1 MSFYYWKT
9 VFKLSETEKQVLSE
23 NGVTQLYLRYFDI
36 ELSPK
41 TLKPQPVSAIHFN
54 EKPQQKVVPVVY
66 LKNEVMLQK
75 DLDVKDLVAKTRD
88 FIQQINRKNDI
99 HVDEIQIDCDWTLA
113 SRDQYLKFI
122 DLFQKSATEKL
133 SATIRLHQV
142 KYFGQTKI
150 PNVDY
155 GVLMY
160 YNMGKIA
167 PDSLNSIYNRQIAER
182 YLKSLQNYP
191 LRLEVALPVYSW
203 AVHIRDNKAIGLK
216 NKMSLSELNED
227 KNFKKTGSYFFEV
240 RVSHYKN
247 GTFYRKNDRLKI
259 ECIQPKDLE
268 EMASDLSYNLKTIPK
283 QVIFYDLDEYN
294 TNNYEKGFFKQIT
307 DRF

>member
-1 MSFYYWKT
+1 
-9 VFKLSETEKQVLSE
+9 
-23 NGVTQLYLRYFDI
+23 
-36 ELSPK
+36 
-41 TLKPQPVSAIHFN
+41 
-54 EKPQQKVVPVVY
+54 
-66 LKNEVMLQK
+66 MLQK
-75 DLDVKDLVAKTRD
+75 DLDVKDLVAKIRG

-122 DLFQKSATEKL
+122 DLFQDSATEKL

-216 NKMSLSELNED
+216 NKMSLSELNHD
-227 KNFKKTGSYFFEV
+227 QSFKKTGNYFFEV

-247 GTFYRKNDRLKI
+247 GTFYRKNDLLKI
-259 ECIQPKDLE
+259 ESIQPKDLE
-268 EMASDLSYNLKTIPK
+268 EMASDLSDNLKTIPK

-294 TNNYEKGFFKQIT
+294 TNNYEKGFFKQIA